1 MIGTIFA
8 NVIINIMCPGII
20 KITIILYRDAAE
32 SYSNGVLSQESY
44 EYGKSRAMVS
54 LKICVLGWGYEFFAN
69 ILTAV
74 SPSLLSLGL
83 QHQYYIDAI
92 LLFLG
97 IPFIHL
103 MNDEETKGVIV
114 ERNWYQGFRH
124 MVGFQN
130 QIAPQNAPGNQN
142 N

>member
-1 MIGTIFA
+1 
-8 NVIINIMCPGII
+8 
-20 KITIILYRDAAE
+20 
-32 SYSNGVLSQESY
+32 
-44 EYGKSRAMVS
+44 MVS
-54 LKICVLGWGYEFFAN
+54 LKICVLGWCYEFFAN

-92 LLFLG
+92 LMFLE

>member
-1 MIGTIFA
+1 MCIQYGKT
-8 NVIINIMCPGII
+8 NNIS
-20 KITIILYRDAAE
+20 YRDAAE
-32 SYSNGVLSQESY
+32 SFSNGVVSQESY

-54 LKICVLGWGYEFFAN
+54 LKICVLGWGYEIFGN
-69 ILTAV
+69 IMTAV
-74 SPSLLSLGL
+74 SPSLLSLGF

-92 LLFLG
+92 LMFLG
-97 IPFIHL
+97 IPLIHL
-103 MNDEETKGVIV
+103 MNDEDTKGVIV

-124 MVGFQN
+124 MVGLQN